1 MRRTSIYRR
10 FQHKTVNSHN
20 MITVKLYVSLLLH
33 LIGDYILQTEYMAQN
48 KTKSNW
54 VALIHAIT
62 YSLPFPFICPS
73 KYWLIIV
80 VSHYFIDRYRLP
92 VYLIRLKN
100 MVKWKI
106 PSGENYGFNPNTPPW
121 LSTWLMIIID
131 NTIHLIINSIAIY
144 LHEYH

>member
-1 MRRTSIYRR
+1 
-10 FQHKTVNSHN
+10 
-20 MITVKLYVSLLLH
+20 MIAVKLYVSLLLH

-48 KTKSNW
+48 KTKYNR
-54 VALIHAIT
+54 VALIHAIV
-62 YSLPFPFICPS
+62 YSLPFLVVCPS

-80 VSHYFIDRYRLP
+80 VSHYFIDRYRLA

-100 MVKWKI
+100 MIWGKI

-121 LSTWLMIIID
+121 LSTWLMIIVD
-131 NTIHLIINSIAIY
+131 NTIHLVINSIAIY